1 MGIFSVKYILLLVRV
16 LLPVAALAAAW
27 AGPGR
32 AQTALPSKPVHMIVP
47 VVGGTMDLLAR
58 LVSPKLSEALGQ
70 PVIVDTK
77 AGAGGNVGADFVAK
91 SPRDGSTL
99 LVAFNGPISINV
111 TLFDKLPYDPLKDLA
126 PITHAV
132 SSPQFLVVHP
142 SLPVSTVAEL
152 IAYLNVRPGK
162 LNYGSVGVGGVSHL
176 TMEMFKT
183 ASGVDL
189 VHVPYKGS
197 APVMNDVIAGTV
209 QAAFLVPGN
218 VLPHMKSGQMKVIA
232 STGRRRLASAL
243 NVPTMIE
250 AGFPDFEAISW
261 IGFMAAGGTPKPII
275 DLYHRELVRI
285 LKLPEVHDRLV
296 AIDFEVTGT
305 TPEIFAE
312 LIRAEIPRW
321 GAVIRQTGA
330 RVN

>member
-1 MGIFSVKYILLLVRV
+1 MKHISILLR
-16 LLPVAALAAAW
+16 LLLSVMALATAW
-27 AGPGR
+27 VGPGM
-32 AQTALPSKPVHMIVP
+32 AQNTFPSKPVHIIVP

-77 AGAGGNVGADFVAK
+77 AGAGGNVGTDFVAK
-91 SPRDGSTL
+91 SPPDGSTL
-99 LVAFNGPISINV
+99 LIAFNGPISINV

-142 SLPVSTVAEL
+142 NVPVSTVADL
-152 IAYLNVRPGK
+152 VAYLKARPGR

-183 ASGVDL
+183 AAGVDL

-218 VLPHMKSGQMKVIA
+218 VLQHMKSGQMKVIA
-232 STGRRRLASAL
+232 STGRSRLVSAPS
-243 NVPTMIE
+243 VPTMIE

-261 IGFMAAGGTPKPII
+261 IGFMTVGGTPRSII
-275 DLYHRELVRI
+275 DFYHRELVRI
-285 LKLPEVHDRLV
+285 LRLPEVHDRLV

-305 TPEIFAE
+305 TPDVFAE
-312 LIRAEIPRW
+312 LIRAEIPKW
-321 GAVIRQTGA
+321 GAIIRQTGA
-330 RVN
+330 RAN